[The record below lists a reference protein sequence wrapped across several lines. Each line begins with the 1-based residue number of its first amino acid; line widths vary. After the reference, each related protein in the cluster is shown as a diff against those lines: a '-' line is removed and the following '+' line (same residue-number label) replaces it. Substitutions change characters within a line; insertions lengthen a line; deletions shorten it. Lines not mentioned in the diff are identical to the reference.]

1 MEKQDVKR
9 MQIVR
14 YLKQQ
19 NRATRT
25 TKKRSTTYN
34 TPVRHDSENYQQRE
48 IENNSELFPKE
59 RPGFSDL
66 DSTSKISLQQERTS
80 EKYTEPERQEFY
92 RRVGENFPK
101 EDQLGPVYTDQPQL
115 EPQIS
120 YHEQDMQNMR
130 LFAQRYILQKE
141 RENFA
146 DQTQVQVISGNIEHP
161 QTTGELTGIYEN
173 EMKETPSISQLS
185 RRTETSEMLFSEYTE
200 PAMPDILK
208 RDSFS
213 MQESYHRN
221 IEDDFVPK
229 NESNATVWNT
239 SSPKIKNFSPEV
251 SLMHEEQVPTY
262 TSEYTTT
269 EEQTSLQEQRMKN
282 LRLFAQKYAK
292 QKAANQIASVHLEH
306 QGSNSI
312 QTGSPF
318 DINSGVQE
326 NFPAQEQQ
334 EQRAAENQAE
344 QQRQEILR
352 QNDIYHQTMYRHSE
366 EELFPESEKSS
377 VYSDIAFREKQ
388 NSTLSARKYANSVI
402 DSTISVGANVIA
414 SKSETK
420 LPEDAQDTSFSENDD
435 SLERFKKA
443 AKAKKFQMASKKNAD
458 STDLRQR
465 LNATSTEQILSS
477 DIASKQ
483 DTAMPSISDD
493 DILESWEK
501 DSPNVLRTE
510 PTQEEIFGE
519 ASDLFQ
525 EEKDFSI
532 DAKERSRRAAQ
543 AAFFD
548 KEDAGKPSA
557 SKVDLRA
564 RSTSNPDLSEKNSDV
579 IKTTDELPDSGKIQS
594 MQLRSLRTFLYH
606 GKHEPKLS
614 APSDAPTAKGV
625 ESSSIVLGMSDP
637 SKKTPDASELHKVDL
652 NSESKSNINSV
663 IQEKQPNVGKKS
675 SDAKTEDKSDLPNKD
690 DKMMLHKRNYEDDW
704 SIDEEASSEKKKSKP
719 QEKKKKQSNK
729 KKGSQNQEDKKKDSQ
744 EATSEKQAKNRKAA
758 EKHGKIVTAVKWL
771 QKGKKAK
778 NSIQIFQDTDEQE
791 EKQKRISEQQK
802 LLLKGGTKTS
812 LQVFKILI
820 QLFFGLLPVLF
831 FGAIFS
837 LLFIVIITQNQSAS
851 SEYDGAC
858 YLSAKYESGGNP
870 DQTGGDAGNACG
882 EFQFDNRYELGP
894 FVRWCYEKDSLT
906 YAAFEP
912 YIGMTTQLKDNTSFY
927 AAWHSIC
934 AANKIAFEAAQCEY
948 VYTQT
953 LQPLLTSLTQHY
965 GFDFNN
971 ASDALKGCVLSF
983 GNRDGKYVVSLTRYF
998 DGTTASSTDKEIIER
1013 AYDAMIARRPT
1024 VSRWS
1029 YEKADC
1035 LAQLAGTLDIYAP
1048 SENGAGGIDWS
1059 WKKSNQSSAS
1069 GNAAVQAALGAVGS
1083 GYSQARRDE
1092 PGWYDCSSLV
1102 YRSYAAAGITYLNGL
1117 CAADEAQYL
1126 VSHNMTVSYS
1136 ELQPGDLIFYSY
1148 GSNGRYRN
1156 ITHVAIYVGDGA
1168 MVHAADESRGVT
1180 KQALSQ
1186 SNLSPQ
1192 LYCRPQ

>member
-14 YLKQQ
+14 YLKP
-19 NRATRT
+19 TRT

-48 IENNSELFPKE
+48 IENNPELFPKE
-59 RPGFSDL
+59 CPGFSDL
-66 DSTSKISLQQERTS
+66 DSTLKISLQQERTS

-92 RRVGENFPK
+92 RRVGENFPQ
-101 EDQLGPVYTDQPQL
+101 EDQLGPVYTDQPQT

-146 DQTQVQVISGNIEHP
+146 DQTQVQVISGNIERP
-161 QTTGELTGIYEN
+161 QTTSELTGIYKN
-173 EMKETPSISQLS
+173 EMKEAPSISQVS
-185 RRTETSEMLFSEYTE
+185 RRTETSEVLFSEYTE
-200 PAMPDILK
+200 TAMPDILK

-229 NESNATVWNT
+229 NESNATVWNA

-251 SLMHEEQVPTY
+251 SLMYEEQVPTY
-262 TSEYTTT
+262 TSEYTTA

-312 QTGSPF
+312 QMGLPF

-352 QNDIYHQTMYRHSE
+352 QNDIYQQTMYHHSE

-388 NSTLSARKYANSVI
+388 NSTLSARKYANAVI

-435 SLERFKKA
+435 SLEHFKKA

-483 DTAMPSISDD
+483 DTAMPSISGD

-501 DSPNVLRTE
+501 
-510 PTQEEIFGE
+510 G
-519 ASDLFQ
+519 SDV
-525 EEKDFSI
+525 SI

-548 KEDAGKPSA
+548 KEDVEKSSL
-557 SKVDLRA
+557 SKVDLRD

-579 IKTTDELPDSGKIQS
+579 TKTTDELQDSEKIQS
-594 MQLRSLRTFLYH
+594 LQIRRLRIFLYH
-606 GKHEPKLS
+606 GKHEPKIS
-614 APSDAPTAKGV
+614 TPSDAPIAKGM
-625 ESSSIVLGMSDP
+625 ESTSIVLSMP
-637 SKKTPDASELHKVDL
+637 VLSKKTSDAPESHEVDL

-675 SDAKTEDKSDLPNKD
+675 SDSRAEDKSDLPSKD
-690 DKMMLHKRNYEDDW
+690 NKMMLPKRNYEDDW

-729 KKGSQNQEDKKKDSQ
+729 KKDSQNQEDKKKDSQ
-744 EATSEKQAKNRKAA
+744 EAASEKQAKNRKAA

-858 YLSAKYESGGNP
+858 YLAAKYESGGNP

-934 AANKIAFEAAQCEY
+934 AANKVAFEAAQCEY

-983 GNRDGKYVVSLTRYF
+983 GNRDGKYVQSLTRYF
-998 DGTTASSTDKEIIER
+998 DGTTASSTEKEIIER
-1013 AYDAMIARRPT
+1013 AYDAMIARRPSI
-1024 VSRWS
+1024 SRWS

-1059 WKKSNQSSAS
+1059 WKKSNQTSAS
-1069 GNAAVQAALGAVGS
+1069 GNAAVQAALNAVGS
-1083 GYSQARRDE
+1083 GYSQTRRDD

-1102 YRSYAAAGITYLNGL
+1102 YRSYAAAGITYLNGK
-1117 CAADEAQYL
+1117 CAAEQAQYL

-1148 GSNGRYRN
+1148 EVNGRYRN
-1156 ITHVAIYVGDGA
+1156 ISHVAIYVGDGV
-1168 MVHAADESRGVT
+1168 MVHAANESRGVV

>member
-14 YLKQQ
+14 HLKQQ
-19 NRATRT
+19 NTATRT
-25 TKKRSTTYN
+25 AKKRSTTYN

-59 RPGFSDL
+59 RPEFSDL
-66 DSTSKISLQQERTS
+66 DSTSKLSLQQERTN
-80 EKYTEPERQEFY
+80 EKYIEPEHPEFY
-92 RRVGENFPK
+92 RRIEETSPL
-101 EDQLGPVYTDQPQL
+101 EDQLGLVYTDQPQA
-115 EPQIS
+115 EPKIS
-120 YHEQDMQNMR
+120 YHERDIHNLR
-130 LFAQRYILQKE
+130 LFTQRYILQKE
-141 RENFA
+141 MENFA
-146 DQTQVQVISGNIEHP
+146 NQAQVQVTSGNVERP
-161 QTTGELTGIYEN
+161 QTTGELAGIYEN
-173 EMKETPSISQLS
+173 EMRESPSTSQVS
-185 RRTETSEMLFSEYTE
+185 RQIETSEMLFSEYTE

-213 MQESYHRN
+213 MQKSYHRN
-221 IEDDFVPK
+221 TEDDFTQD
-229 NESNATVWNT
+229 NGSNATVWSV
-239 SSPKIKNFSPEV
+239 SSPKEKIFSPEV
-251 SLMHEEQVPTY
+251 SLMHEEQVPAY
-262 TSEYTTT
+262 IPEYKIA

-292 QKAANQIASVHLEH
+292 QIATNQIPSVYLEH
-306 QGSNSI
+306 QESNSL
-312 QTGSPF
+312 QMGTPF
-318 DINSGVQE
+318 NINSGVQE
-326 NFPAQEQQ
+326 NFPSREQQ
-334 EQRAAENQAE
+334 EQRAAEDQAE

-352 QNDIYHQTMYRHSE
+352 QNDIYQQTMYRRSE
-366 EELFPESEKSS
+366 EELFPESERSS
-377 VYSDIAFREKQ
+377 VYSDLAFGEKQ
-388 NSTLSARKYANSVI
+388 NPTLSARKYANAVI
-402 DSTISVGANVIA
+402 GNTISVSANVIV

-420 LPEDAQDTSFSENDD
+420 IPEDASVSENAD

-443 AKAKKFQMASKKNAD
+443 ARAKKFQAASKKKTD
-458 STDLRQR
+458 STGGIKSP
-465 LNATSTEQILSS
+465 NATSTEQILSS
-477 DIASKQ
+477 DTTSKQ
-483 DTAMPSISDD
+483 DTVMPLTSSEIDG
-493 DILESWEK
+493 ILESWKK
-501 DSPNVLRTE
+501 DSFNVLRAKSM
-510 PTQEEIFGE
+510 QEEISGE
-519 ASDLFQ
+519 ASDIFKG
-525 EEKDFSI
+525 EKDFSMKS
-532 DAKERSRRAAQ
+532 KERSRRSAQ

-548 KEDAGKPSA
+548 RENAKKHSA

-564 RSTSNPDLSEKNSDV
+564 RSTSNSNLLEKNSDI
-579 IKTTDELPDSGKIQS
+579 IKSPDELRDSDKIQL
-594 MQLRSLRTFLYH
+594 MQLRRLRTFLYH
-606 GKHEPKLS
+606 GKHEPKIS
-614 APSDAPTAKGV
+614 TQSDASITRGV
-625 ESSSIVLGMSDP
+625 ESSSVVQGVSDP
-637 SKKTPDASELHKVDL
+637 SKKTPDVLELQEADL
-652 NSESKSNINSV
+652 NSEPKSNINRA
-663 IQEKQPNVGKKS
+663 IQEKPSVAGKKS
-675 SDAKTEDKSDLPNKD
+675 DVKTEGKSDLPNKD
-690 DKMMLHKRNYEDDW
+690 NKMTFHRRNYEEDW

-719 QEKKKKQSNK
+719 QEKKKKQPNK
-729 KKGSQNQEDKKKDSQ
+729 KTDSKNQEDKKKASQ
-744 EATSEKQAKNRKAA
+744 EAASEKQAKNRKAA

-771 QKGKKAK
+771 QKGQKTK
-778 NSIQIFQDTDEQE
+778 NSIQVFQDTDKQE

-802 LLLKGGTKTS
+802 LLLKGGTKAF
-812 LQVFKILI
+812 LQVSKALI

-831 FGAIFS
+831 FGAFFS
-837 LLFIVIITQNQSAS
+837 FLFIVIITQNQSAS

-858 YLSAKYESGGNP
+858 YLAAKYESGGNP
-870 DQTGGDAGNACG
+870 DQTGGDGGNACG

-894 FVRWCYEKDSLT
+894 FVRWCHEKDSLT

-934 AANKIAFEAAQCEY
+934 AANKVAFEAAQCEY

-983 GNRDGKYVVSLTRYF
+983 GNRDGKYVQSLTRYF

-1013 AYDAMIARRPT
+1013 AYDAMIARRPSI
-1024 VSRWS
+1024 SRWS

-1059 WKKSNQSSAS
+1059 WKKSNQTSAS
-1069 GNAAVQAALGAVGS
+1069 GNAAVQAALNAVGS
-1083 GYSQARRDE
+1083 GYSQTRRDD

-1102 YRSYAAAGITYLNGL
+1102 YRSYAAAGITYLNGK
-1117 CAADEAQYL
+1117 CAAEQAQYL

-1148 GSNGRYRN
+1148 EVNGRYRN
-1156 ITHVAIYVGDGA
+1156 ISHVAIYVGDGV
-1168 MVHAADESRGVT
+1168 MVHAANESRGVV